1 MKRPA
6 PPTAAFTLIEMMI
19 AIALGMLIILTA
31 VAGFRTASTAVTSA
45 NRLSLENNLLR
56 AGYWEAQNQLD
67 FWTNLDDPNHPDA
80 SRPLKAIGAITDWT
94 GQGRQHGLPFTPMY
108 GTTSPSLESTGVW
121 PRGGTVP
128 RNAPVSGLNGIMPG
142 PSGHPTATDAQTTD
156 TLELD
161 KGWDPTFAWAPHD
174 PRTWSRANMAEKDRD
189 GSLER
194 SDIMPPMING
204 RYAIFGNTGPGAT
217 LRSYNIVPDFNDP
230 MTSQTPINVTYTGY
244 SSGGVHPWY
253 YRQLDGLIN
262 AMGYAAFCD
271 YLPANAIY
279 TWYSNS
285 GDRTPGDINKFGISP
300 NYNFCNWDGNQ
311 RSSRGIYRNTYA
323 TSFGYLNPRSS
334 DTYRQTGTP
343 SPPGGNNL
351 RQWHYQH
358 YESDYN
364 AYDTNAGGWS
374 GVVDLQWFLSHT
386 CMPERLMTQMPAAWP
401 QVQVCVGRLLKNA
414 HFVAVAKVRRTAPLT
429 GEVIELSWCGL
440 GTSLRGARQQRLR
453 DGQGWARWDNAPS
466 ATIDPNLDSPP

>member
-1 MKRPA
+1 
-6 PPTAAFTLIEMMI
+6 
-19 AIALGMLIILTA
+19 
-31 VAGFRTASTAVTSA
+31 
-45 NRLSLENNLLR
+45 
-56 AGYWEAQNQLD
+56 
-67 FWTNLDDPNHPDA
+67 
-80 SRPLKAIGAITDWT
+80 
-94 GQGRQHGLPFTPMY
+94 MY
-108 GTTSPSLESTGVW
+108 GTASPSLESVGIW

-128 RNAPVSGLNGIMPG
+128 RNAPASGLNGILPG
-142 PSGHPTATDAQTTD
+142 PVAPAGHPPGTSSATATDP
-156 TLELD
+156 LEND

-189 GSLER
+189 GTLEQPNKF
-194 SDIMPPMING
+194 PPMING
-204 RYAIFGNTGPGAT
+204 RYAIFGNASPGGT
-217 LRSYNIVPDFNDP
+217 LSSYPIVPDVNDST
-230 MTSQTPINVTYTGY
+230 TSQTPITVTYTGF
-244 SSGGVHPWY
+244 SSDGVHPWY

-279 TWYSNS
+279 TWYSGT
-285 GDRTPGDINKFGISP
+285 GDRTPGGINKFGISP

-323 TSFGYLNPRSS
+323 TSFGYFNPRAP
-334 DTYRQTGTP
+334 DNYRPGDP
-343 SPPGGNNL
+343 SLGSGSTAPPGGNNL

-358 YESDYN
+358 FESDYG
-364 AYDTNAGGWS
+364 AWDTADKPVS
-374 GVVDLQWFLSHT
+374 GNGFWTGVLDLRWFLSHT
-386 CMPERLMTQMPAAWP
+386 CMPEKLMTQMPAAWP
-401 QVQVCVGRLLKNA
+401 QVQVCVGRLVKNA

-440 GTSLRGARQQRLR
+440 GTTLRGARQQRLR